1 MALSKNQKEILTHL
15 RMLWEKYPN
24 ERLGQILENFIF
36 FEGKRGDKT
45 SVKLFYQEDKR
56 TLALLKLLVG
66 KQTKKQ

>member
-1 MALSKNQKEILTHL
+1 MALSKDQKEILKHL

-36 FEGKRGDKT
+36 FDGQRGDKT
-45 SVKLFYQEDKR
+45 SIRLFYQEDKR

-66 KQTKKQ
+66 KQTKTK

>member
-1 MALSKNQKEILTHL
+1 MPLALEQEEILKL
-15 RMLWEKYPN
+15 LGKLWEKYPN

-45 SVKLFYQEDKR
+45 SIRLFYQEDKR